1 MIELLEEAKEKFNI
15 SNLNAKLWRRFWQ
28 AINMYRNGKSYQ
40 EIITLLNGSR
50 KGQIKQP
57 RWIYNTVL

>member
-1 MIELLEEAKEKFNI
+1 MRLIEEAKDTLRDSDQNG
-15 SNLNAKLWRRFWQ
+15 KLWRRFWQ

-50 KGQIKQP
+50 KVQIKQP